1 MGRGNHGPCSGATP
15 TESTVTKRGKKA
27 KKNQVKWR
35 EVEEE
40 VGREFFVS

>member
-1 MGRGNHGPCSGATP
+1 MGPAKGQHPENLQRQ
-15 TESTVTKRGKKA
+15 RGKKA
-27 KKNQVKWR
+27 KKTQVKWR